1 MMRELIID
9 EEFRF
14 LLPALDKKT
23 YALLEERILEN
34 GVRDPIVI
42 WGDTIIDGHNRYS
55 IATQHDIPF
64 TTVAME
70 FGSRDEATIWIIST
84 QISRRNL
91 TPMQLSYFRGIHYRA
106 DKGSYGDNGAY
117 AKKRLEYQ
125 NDILTKSTAARLAN
139 QYKVSSATINR
150 DAKFAVAV
158 DSIGRSSP
166 GAKASILS
174 GETKVTRKQLKELM
188 AGSDEDIEDTASRI
202 VDGTFVKQKPEKAA
216 PVEATGPGETGNGRE
231 ASMDAAVLAAT
242 EEFYA
247 KLQKLVGSSGGADL
261 KKALGA
267 SISVLVSLHSQL
279 G

>member
-14 LLPALDKKT
+14 LLPALDKRT

-158 DSIGRSSP
+158 NSIGRSSP
-166 GAKASILS
+166 AAKVSILS
-174 GETKVTRKQLKELM
+174 GETKITRKQLKELM

-216 PVEATGPGETGNGRE
+216 PVEASGLDGSGNDWTD
-231 ASMDAAVLAAT
+231 SMDAAVLAAT
-242 EEFYA
+242 GEFYSN
-247 KLQKLVGSSGGADL
+247 LQRLVGSHDGAEL
-261 KKALGA
+261 KNAVRA
-267 SISVLVSLHSQL
+267 SIDILEGLHSRL
-279 G
+279 A